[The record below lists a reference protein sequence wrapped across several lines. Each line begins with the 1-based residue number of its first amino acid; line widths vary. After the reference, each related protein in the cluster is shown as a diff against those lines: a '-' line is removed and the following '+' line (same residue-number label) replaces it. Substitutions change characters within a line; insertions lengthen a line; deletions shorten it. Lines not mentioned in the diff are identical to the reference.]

1 MNPLD
6 DREKAFEAKF
16 HVDAELEFKANARRD
31 KLLGLWVAEQIGLTG
46 PAAEDYARAVVAIDL
61 DDSRHQAMTNKLLA
75 DLSQHQ
81 AKAGAAELY
90 AQMDL
95 LTHVARQQIASEAG
109 DGKQT
114 VSPA

>member
-31 KLLGLWVAEQIGLTG
+31 KLLGLWVAEQIGLKD
-46 PAAEDYARAVVAIDL
+46 AEADAYARAVVAIDL
-61 DDSRHQAMTNKLLA
+61 DDSRHEAMVKKLLT
-75 DLSQHQ
+75 DLSENG
-81 AKAGAAELY
+81 AKAGAAELH
-90 AQMDL
+90 AQMDRL
-95 LTHVARQQIASEAG
+95 SHIARQQIATEAG

>member
-6 DREKAFEAKF
+6 EREKAFEAKF
-16 HVDAELEFKANARRD
+16 HVDEELRFKANARKD

-46 PAAEDYARAVVAIDL
+46 EAAQEYARSVVALDL
-61 DDSRHQAMTNKLLA
+61 DDSRHEAMIKKLLA

-81 AKAGAAELY
+81 VKIGAAEI
-90 AQMDL
+90 AVQMDR

-109 DGKQT
+109 EGKHT
-114 VSPA
+114 LA